1 MQTAFAQLKL
11 FTEPYVHSYY
21 QTTGRQP
28 ILKAIYSA
36 KKSIDIEIYLLTD
49 KRIINAL
56 IKQSHAG
63 VKIRII
69 LEKSPYNPNNSY
81 SKANK
86 WRKLLKNNDI
96 TIKSGNPIFALT
108 HEKAIVIDNN
118 KALIMT
124 LNLTYSA
131 FKWNREY
138 GIIDDTNADVQEI
151 EQVFNADWHRNTP
164 TLTNKNLLWSPVNS
178 QTRLMDLIKSAR
190 KSIIIENEEFIDK
203 EIARALAKA
212 AKKHVN
218 IKLILPQRMAHQYL
232 VKKLIH
238 NGAHVR
244 FFDPNKDQLNM
255 HAKMMVVDSTTA
267 YVGSINFS
275 YSSLQ
280 KNRELGILIHAQNNA
295 DIIRQLTKVFYH
307 DWNNATTNV

>member
-1 MQTAFAQLKL
+1 MQSAFARLQL
-11 FTEPYVHSYY
+11 FTEPYVHHYY

-28 ILKAIYSA
+28 VLKAIYGA
-36 KKSIDIEIYLLTD
+36 KKTIDIEIYLLTD
-49 KRIINAL
+49 KRTINAL
-56 IKQSHAG
+56 IKQAQSG

-81 SKANK
+81 SKAKK
-86 WRKLLKNNDI
+86 WQKLLEHNDI
-96 TIKSGNPIFALT
+96 AIKSGNPKFSLT

-124 LNLTYSA
+124 LNLTYSS

-138 GIIDDTNADVQEI
+138 GIIDDNQADVAEI
-151 EQVFNADWHRNTP
+151 EQVFNADWHRNP
-164 TLTNKNLLWSPVNS
+164 VKVTNKDLLWSPVNS
-178 QTRLMDLIKSAR
+178 QKRLINLIKSAK
-190 KSIIIENEEFIDK
+190 KSIIIENEEIIDK
-203 EIARALAKA
+203 DIARALVKA

-218 IKLILPQRMAHQYL
+218 IKLILPKRMMNNYL
-232 VKKLIH
+232 VKKLIR

-244 FFDPNKDQLNM
+244 FFDPNKGQLNM
-255 HAKMMVVDSTTA
+255 HAKMMVVDNSEA

-280 KNRELGILIHAQNNA
+280 KNRELGIMIHAQNNA
-295 DIIRQLTKVFYH
+295 DIITQLAKVFYH
-307 DWNNATTNV
+307 DWNNAS

>member
-11 FTEPYVHSYY
+11 FTEPYVHQYY

-56 IKQSHAG
+56 IKRARAG
-63 VKIRII
+63 IKIRII
-69 LEKSPYNPNNSY
+69 LEQSPYNPNNSY

-86 WRKLLKNNDI
+86 WRKLLKSNGINI
-96 TIKSGNPIFALT
+96 ESGNPKFSLT

-118 KALIMT
+118 EALIMT

-138 GIIDDTNADVQEI
+138 GIIDDADVQEI

-178 QTRLMDLIKSAR
+178 QTRLLNLIKSA
-190 KSIIIENEEFIDK
+190 KQSIIIENEEFIDK
-203 EIARALAKA
+203 EIARALVKA
-212 AKKHVN
+212 AKKHIN
-218 IKLILPQRMAHQYL
+218 IKLILPKRMAHKYL
-232 VKKLIH
+232 VKKLIR
-238 NGAHVR
+238 NGAHVKTL
-244 FFDPNKDQLNM
+244 DPAKNQLNM
-255 HAKMMVVDSTTA
+255 HAKMMVVDNTTA

-280 KNRELGILIHAQNNA
+280 KNRELGILIHAQNDA
-295 DIIRQLTKVFYH
+295 DVITQLTKVFYH
-307 DWNNATTNV
+307 DWNNAATQV